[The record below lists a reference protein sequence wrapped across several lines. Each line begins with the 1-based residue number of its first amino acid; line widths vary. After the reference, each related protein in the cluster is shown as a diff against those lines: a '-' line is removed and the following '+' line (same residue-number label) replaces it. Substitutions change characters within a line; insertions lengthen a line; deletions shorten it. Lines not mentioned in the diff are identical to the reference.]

1 MRESREK
8 RANGSEGLPD
18 VYEVG
23 DGIRLHVLPTERF
36 KAGMLS
42 VSAVLPIHPQK
53 SPLSALLLS
62 VLRRGCEKYPTLA
75 QVNRRLDELYG
86 TGLTIQNSYCGDGHV
101 IGFCA
106 ELLDESYLP
115 SAEDGI
121 LEGVLDLICQML
133 CHPLLDENGCLSEKY
148 VESEKRMQCD
158 SIRALKNHPKAFAE
172 ERMRSLLYEG
182 EPFGT
187 PVYGTEEQVM
197 AVTAEELTA
206 HWRELLSAVR
216 FRVFYVGNTP
226 VDRLKSALE
235 QTLAV
240 EQSGRPTAEWYCPH
254 FGRCRPP
261 RTQTL
266 CVEEEQPI
274 SQGQLVLGFSLDV
287 TLRDEAQF
295 AACMVLNEL
304 LGMSPVSK
312 LFVNVREKL
321 SLCYSCSSRY
331 HAYTGALSVTCSLDN
346 ANRERAQREILTQIR
361 ELANGSFTDEE
372 WNSAVS
378 SLLNVYQQLGDSP
391 AALEGFYF
399 GRSVAALK
407 QTPQDC
413 CALFSRVTRRQVIA
427 MAKRL
432 SPEVIYFLKGTR
444 AGKEAEEDDEE
455 ED

>member
-1 MRESREK
+1 MQESK
-8 RANGSEGLPD
+8 KTVPN

-23 DGIRLHVLPTERF
+23 DGICLHVLPTERF

-53 SPLSALLLS
+53 SPLNSLLLS

-86 TGLTIQNSYCGDGHV
+86 TGLTIQNSYCGDGQV
-101 IGFCA
+101 LGFCA

-115 SAEDGI
+115 PMEDGI
-121 LEGVLDLICQML
+121 LEGVLDLIGQML
-133 CHPLLDENGCLSEKY
+133 YHPLTDETGCLSEKY
-148 VESEKRMQCD
+148 VESEKRIQCD

-172 ERMRSLLYEG
+172 DRMRALLYEG
-182 EPFGT
+182 ESFGT

-206 HWRELLSAVR
+206 HWREVLSDVR

-226 VDRLKSALE
+226 ADRLVRALE
-235 QTLAV
+235 HTLAA
-240 EQSGRPTAEWYCPH
+240 EQRGRTLSDWYCPR
-254 FGRCRPP
+254 FGRRRPP
-261 RTQTL
+261 RAQTL
-266 CVEEEQPI
+266 CVQEEQQV

-287 TLRDEAQF
+287 TLLDEERF

-321 SLCYSCSSRY
+321 SLCYHCSSHY
-331 HAYTGALSVTCSLDN
+331 HAYTGVLSVTCSLDS
-346 ANRERAQREILTQIR
+346 ANRERAQQEILKQIQA
-361 ELANGSFTDEE
+361 LAEGDFTDAELD
-372 WNSAVS
+372 SAVS
-378 SLLNVYQQLGDSP
+378 SLLNVYTQLWDSP

-399 GRSVAALK
+399 GRSVAALR

-413 CALFSRVTRRQVIA
+413 CALFSRVTRQQVIA
-427 MAKRL
+427 MAQRL
-432 SPEVIYFLKGTR
+432 SPEVIYFLKGTLSEQE
-444 AGKEAEEDDEE
+444 EAEDEE
-455 ED
+455 D

>member
-1 MRESREK
+1 MQESK
-8 RANGSEGLPD
+8 KTVPN

-23 DGIRLHVLPTERF
+23 DGICLHVLPTERF

-53 SPLSALLLS
+53 SPLNSLLLS

-86 TGLTIQNSYCGDGHV
+86 TGLTIQNSYCGDGQV
-101 IGFCA
+101 LGFCA

-115 SAEDGI
+115 PMEDGI
-121 LEGVLDLICQML
+121 LEGVLDLIGQML
-133 CHPLLDENGCLSEKY
+133 YHPLTDETGCLSEKY
-148 VESEKRMQCD
+148 VESEKRIQCD

-172 ERMRSLLYEG
+172 DRMRALLYEG

-206 HWRELLSAVR
+206 HWREVLSDVR

-226 VDRLKSALE
+226 ADRLVRALE
-235 QTLAV
+235 RTLAA
-240 EQSGRPTAEWYCPH
+240 EQRGRTLSDWYCPR
-254 FGRCRPP
+254 FGRRRPP
-261 RTQTL
+261 RAQTL
-266 CVEEEQPI
+266 CVQEEQPV
-274 SQGQLVLGFSLDV
+274 SQGQLVLGFSLGV
-287 TLRDEAQF
+287 TLLDEERF

-321 SLCYSCSSRY
+321 SLCYHCSSHY
-331 HAYTGALSVTCSLDN
+331 HAYTGALSVTCSLDS
-346 ANRERAQREILTQIR
+346 ANRERAQQEILKQIQA
-361 ELANGSFTDEE
+361 LAKGDFTDAELD
-372 WNSAVS
+372 SAVS
-378 SLLNVYQQLGDSP
+378 SLLNVYTQLWDSP

-399 GRSVAALK
+399 GRSVAALR

-413 CALFSRVTRRQVIA
+413 CALFSRVTRQQVIA
-427 MAKRL
+427 MAQRL
-432 SPEVIYFLKGTR
+432 SPEVIYFLKGTLS
-444 AGKEAEEDDEE
+444 GQEEAEDEE
-455 ED
+455 D